1 MSDSMIVNEAKKW
14 IDGLSNGTGVQGS
27 WRLET
32 IGKRYR
38 YQKDANGVRHRV
50 PVRIR
55 RFAKGIPWSLV
66 FEALKYLESQAP
78 YTGIIFNGVRVD
90 AKYRPTSTV
99 WRRDDQE
106 LVDGNAQGSYTLV
119 QDLIEDGVND
129 EASVVT
135 GGTCSEE
142 VVTDWVW
149 DSASIEDLPVGGQG
163 ITYSI
168 QSVRRNDDGTF
179 DYALVKRTA
188 LTTEV
193 VEHEEAKD
201 SYEVLRTQMWDNV
214 YGTLDR
220 FTDHAGNVLNIP
232 GATGSLSDELPERL
246 TRRVH
251 RNEDCTFRIEVERRI
266 PLTDVVSDT
275 ASQKDRFSEETAV
288 TVKAAGSPLPEAPG
302 ASAGRT
308 YSVKSEKRP
317 DGLYNTVS
325 VVNQELEALDAVQE
339 TRATIHGTVT
349 TTTHRNRGQ
358 KASSEGLSVG
368 ESVRNEQTKGG
379 MWDQTIVKT
388 SPRKRSGVRKECQKT
403 VFLHTDRTTDVLTSK
418 PADHVTRSKGET
430 VSRQVTLTDSG
441 AYEVTDTS
449 SVELNYPD
457 AIVEVRKTAKGQV
470 TRRVSRN
477 AKAKASAKGPVTVNE
492 VTDGGLYNTTTVSV
506 DAQDGSDRSL
516 VERDKFSETREQTSI
531 KVGSSASSSLNANK
545 GGTGGVVYR
554 VMQDLDDNGFI
565 TTTTRVTEELPVAEA
580 TVDVRRTNRS
590 VETVTVSRGSPSP
603 AAAPTE
609 AGHASSSEVTPGG
622 LYVTRVTSIEP
633 SKGAIDRQSV
643 AVDASSTTT
652 EISTVQSRGF
662 NLEAPA
668 GVTSGVSV
676 RRSVVYGDDGI
687 PVYTD
692 STTVERPRALGS
704 SSRTGKYVQE
714 ESSSDLQF
722 GGSFASGPGSDLQF
736 GDSFASGSNSDEGT
750 IVERSVE
757 HTPNGLSRV
766 TRGTR
771 KVLPFV
777 WELPVMDSGYAYSRT
792 TYFKN
797 HTSIAARALISS
809 LINQYTAQLTTWIS
823 QNRGPHSNSIDPQV
837 SFNTEFGT
845 VDGIVRCSA
854 SWLPEQ
860 AGTKGDLDKTFVEF
874 SYSTTSLV
882 SSYVDKAKGFTC
894 YYLHKSWTH
903 VEGRGITTFKSYM
916 NRKPLYEANFNFNPR
931 TITWAVDICTNLT
944 VNTSMI

>member
-163 ITYSI
+163 VTYSI

-246 TRRVH
+246 IRRVH

-388 SPRKRSGVRKECQKT
+388 SPQSRSGVRKECQKT
-403 VFLHTDRTTDVLTSK
+403 VFLHTDRTTDVSTSR
-418 PADHVTRSKGET
+418 PSSHVTRTRGET

-457 AIVEVRKTAKGQV
+457 AVVEVRKTAKGQV

-477 AKAKASAKGPVTVNE
+477 ARAKAPANGPVTVNE

-531 KVGSSASSSLNANK
+531 KVGSSTSSSLNANK

-554 VMQDLDDNGFI
+554 VMQDLDDNGFL
-565 TTTTRVTEELPVAEA
+565 TTTTRVTEERPVAEA
-580 TVDVRRTNRS
+580 AVDVRRTNRS
-590 VETVTVSRGSPSP
+590 VETVTVSRGVSSP
-603 AAAPTE
+603 AAAPTK
-609 AGHASSSEVTPGG
+609 AGYASSSEVTPGG

-633 SKGAIDRQSV
+633 SKDAVDRQSV
-643 AVDASSTTT
+643 AVDMSSTTT
-652 EISTVQSRGF
+652 ELSTVQARNFKFEGPVAAS
-662 NLEAPA
+662 P
-668 GVTSGVSV
+668 GVSL

-687 PVYTD
+687 PVCTD
-692 STTVERPRALGS
+692 STTVERPRPLGS
-704 SSRTGKYVQE
+704 SSRTGKYVIE
-714 ESSSDLQF
+714 ESSSNLRF
-722 GGSFASGPGSDLQF
+722 GGSSSASNIS
-736 GDSFASGSNSDEGT
+736 EGT
-750 IVERSVE
+750 IEERTIE
-757 HTPNGLSRV
+757 HTPNGLTRF

-771 KVLPFV
+771 RVLPFV
-777 WELPVMDSGYAYSRT
+777 WELPEMDSGYAYSRT
-792 TYFKN
+792 VYFKN
-797 HTSIAARALISS
+797 HTSSSARALISS
-809 LINQYTAQLTTWIS
+809 LISQYTSKLTDWIS
-823 QNRGPHSNSIDPQV
+823 NNRGPHSNSIDPQV

-860 AGTKGDLDKTFVEF
+860 AGTKGNLEKTFVSF

-882 SSYVDKAKGFTC
+882 SSYIDKAKGFTC

-903 VEGRGITTFKSYM
+903 VEGRGLETFKSYM
-916 NRKPLYEANFNFNPR
+916 NKKPLYEANFNFNPR
-931 TITWAVDICTNLT
+931 TITWAVDICTNLS
-944 VNTSMI
+944 VNTSMT